1 MNIKLSRLLL
11 AGAISLVLQAPV
23 ANASLSTFQSY
34 NGNVGYSADGF
45 GGSSGGTISA
55 NVEAGS
61 TVLAAYLYSTMVYG
75 NTSTPT
81 VSLNGTSVAFG
92 STISSTFPIKA
103 YRADVTSIVAPII
116 DGGLGGVYNFTIN
129 EGLNNYSTDGEALVV
144 VFSNA
149 ARPNASVGIL
159 DGFSQFLGDSTA
171 INFLDPLAPSA
182 PGFFAEMSLGIGY
195 SYPNQSSTVTVN
207 GTLITSVAGGYD
219 DGGGYN
225 GGLITVGGFD
235 DPFSALNPIYAND
248 HERYNLIP
256 YITDGDTSITVATRN
271 ATQDDNVFLATF
283 YVSGD
288 AGFNAPPPPPNNS
301 VPEPGTA
308 LLLGSGLV
316 GLTFMRR
323 KFKS

>member
-1 MNIKLSRLLL
+1 MKFKLSKLLL
-11 AGAISLVLQAPV
+11 AGAISLIVQAPV
-23 ANASLSTFQSY
+23 ANASLSTFQSF
-34 NGNVGYSADGF
+34 NGTVGYSADGF

-55 NVEAGS
+55 NVESGS

-81 VSLNGTSVAFG
+81 VSLNGTSAVFG
-92 STISSTFPIKA
+92 PTISSTFPIRA

-116 DGGLGGVYNFTIN
+116 NGGLGGVYNFTVN
-129 EGLNNYSTDGEALVV
+129 EGVLNGSTDGEALVV

-159 DGFSQFLGDSTA
+159 DGFSQFSGDSTA
-171 INFLDPLAPSA
+171 INFLDPLDPSA

-235 DPFSALNPIYAND
+235 DPFSTLNPLYNND
-248 HERYNLIP
+248 HERYNLVP
-256 YITDGDTSITVATRN
+256 YISSGDTSIAIATRN

-283 YVSGD
+283 YVAGD
-288 AGFNAPPPPPNNS
+288 AGFNAPPPPPSNS

-323 KFKS
+323 KFKA

>member
-1 MNIKLSRLLL
+1 MKINLSKLLL
-11 AGAISLVLQAPV
+11 AGAISVVVQAPV
-23 ANASLSTFQSY
+23 AQASLSTFQSY
-34 NGNVGYSADGF
+34 NGHVGYSADGF
-45 GGSSGGTISA
+45 GGNSSGTISA

-75 NTSTPT
+75 DASTPT
-81 VSLNGTSVAFG
+81 VSLNGTSAVFG

-116 DGGLGGVYNFTIN
+116 NAGSGGVYNFTVN
-129 EGLNNYSTDGEALVV
+129 EGARNGSTDGEALVV

-159 DGFSQFLGDSTA
+159 DGFSQFAGDTTS
-171 INFLDPLAPSA
+171 INFANPLNPSS

-195 SYPNQSSTVTVN
+195 SYPNQSSTVSVN
-207 GTLITSVAGGYD
+207 GTQITGVAGGYD

-235 DPFSALNPIYAND
+235 DPFSTLNPTYAND
-248 HERYNLIP
+248 HERYNLVP
-256 YITDGDTSITVATRN
+256 YISSGDTSITVATRN

-288 AGFNAPPPPPNNS
+288 AGYNAPPPPPSN

-323 KFKS
+323 KIKG